1 MGNTYYLTGNP
12 INPTMNFTTDFD
24 VLTSSSLSGIPANGQ
39 TYIFMPDGQSGLES
53 EINNISFSIVPNPSS
68 SILNIIGTNG
78 IDIEEI
84 QIYDIS
90 GRVMHTFYN
99 QNHQLNIEDLNNGNY
114 IIKIS
119 SSSGQYI
126 EKFIKQ

>member
-1 MGNTYYLTGNP
+1 
-12 INPTMNFTTDFD
+12 MNFTTDFD
-24 VLTSSSLSGIPANGQ
+24 VLTSSSLSGIPTNGQ

-99 QNHQLNIEDLNNGNY
+99 QNHHLNIEDLNNGNY

-119 SSSGQYI
+119 TSSGQYI